1 MPKLIFA
8 RPKYST
14 DGKEHSIFRNNQFIG
29 IVTSGQMLSIE
40 VQAGQHIAESKS
52 KYFDLAVLELN
63 LEVDQEYLYVVE
75 KYRGLN
81 GLSVFLL
88 IILLISFILI
98 LAEPE
103 NPAIYFLQI
112 SIAITVMII
121 TYYNYFRKKYGVLYF
136 KLIKQNPINQ

>member
-1 MPKLIFA
+1 
-8 RPKYST
+8 
-14 DGKEHSIFRNNQFIG
+14 
-29 IVTSGQMLSIE
+29 
-40 VQAGQHIAESKS
+40 
-52 KYFDLAVLELN
+52 LELN